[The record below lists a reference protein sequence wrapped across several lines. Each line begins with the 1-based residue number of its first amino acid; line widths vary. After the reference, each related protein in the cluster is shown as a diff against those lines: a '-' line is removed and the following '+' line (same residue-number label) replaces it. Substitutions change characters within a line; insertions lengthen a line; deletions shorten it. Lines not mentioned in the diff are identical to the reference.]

1 MDSLLDNMLRC
12 LPISDELC
20 ENPYR
25 MCDICYEDGPE
36 NCPYLAE
43 YAVHPWCAETEDDPR
58 SASLPLPL
66 PLPPPPPPPPQQ
78 QPAPPPP
85 PPPQPALPPP
95 EPSASVTDEDIDE
108 MEAAIAEYELVLLGT
123 SGTSRDI

>member
-1 MDSLLDNMLRC
+1 MMDSLLDNMLRC

-58 SASLPLPL
+58 SASLPL